1 MGRVNIEGG
10 PFESCFVPNG
20 VGGDV
25 KVPLNEVACI
35 CVYMFAYSFDYK
47 DTVLATVQK

>member
-35 CVYMFAYSFDYK
+35 CVYMSLRIFFFNSLYR
-47 DTVLATVQK
+47 

>member
-10 PFESCFVPNG
+10 PFESCFSNG

-35 CVYMFAYSFDYK
+35 CTYMSLRSFFFNSSYR
-47 DTVLATVQK
+47 